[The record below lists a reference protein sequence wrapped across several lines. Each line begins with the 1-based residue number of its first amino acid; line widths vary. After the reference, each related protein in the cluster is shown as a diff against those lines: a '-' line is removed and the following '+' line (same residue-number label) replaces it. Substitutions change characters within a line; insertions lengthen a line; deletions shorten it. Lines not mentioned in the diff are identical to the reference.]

1 MFNVTLNDINAILR
15 DYCFRSP
22 ATSFSELQRYH
33 YEKKDPDSKEVRLI
47 IKVELCADKPVVIRF
62 KNESDVT
69 LELMEE
75 QSKFAVILRQNG
87 IEVPKQYK
95 TEDGYARWYSID
107 TYEVIVTVEQFVE
120 GELHCVDVETA
131 LETGRLLAK
140 MHNIAERLD
149 VHIENDVLFNPFS
162 ENDLF
167 AFSAFRD
174 NSHVLSDV
182 DAPLYADIVKTYEEY
197 MKRLLPLNKEPKYAV
212 QGDISDCNLY
222 RTCQGGIGV
231 FDFNRAGDNN
241 LYCDAVMQAVFE
253 ARLMDYPDSCAGRS
267 EELILPA
274 FLKGYHMERPFTEI
288 QKESYP
294 YLYAIIHAFWSQDIK
309 WNDNSLLHAIEKGQ
323 VEDVRRWLKEIHRR
337 IHHIQPIAL

>member
-75 QSKFAVILRQNG
+75 QSKFAAILRQNG

-149 VHIENDVLFNPFS
+149 VHIEND
-162 ENDLF
+162 LF

-182 DAPLYADIVKTYEEY
+182 DAP
-197 MKRLLPLNKEPKYAV
+197 
-212 QGDISDCNLY
+212 
-222 RTCQGGIGV
+222 
-231 FDFNRAGDNN
+231 
-241 LYCDAVMQAVFE
+241 
-253 ARLMDYPDSCAGRS
+253 
-267 EELILPA
+267 
-274 FLKGYHMERPFTEI
+274 
-288 QKESYP
+288 
-294 YLYAIIHAFWSQDIK
+294 LYAIIHAFWSQDIK